1 MGAAVLAWNLYQLRH
16 VDPGFATSHVLT
28 FRVDASALGKNDP
41 QVKEEYETLQREI
54 LREPGVGSVAY
65 ANNGLLTGN
74 TSGSNITVRGYT
86 SRGNDPVPNRDEV
99 SPGFFSTMQIPL
111 SAGREFSMQDTLSSP
126 KVAIVDETFVK
137 HYFGGDTRKA
147 LGQQF
152 VFGSGKVKAD
162 IEIVGVVPTIR
173 SAKLE
178 HVSELPFIYLPYD
191 QSYSADGKSSRS
203 HPASFY
209 VRTSGDPAALAGTLH
224 SMLRRLDQDLPMPD
238 FEPMDEHLRS
248 SIFETTLMALLAS
261 IMGGLA
267 LILAAIGLYG
277 VLAFAVA
284 QRTREIGIR
293 IALGADKGSI
303 SKLVLRQ
310 VGVLVA
316 GGLAAGLGLAM
327 VAFKILRSKDMNLFG
342 APIWLYCSAGFSLI
356 LVMLAASYLPARRAS
371 RVDPMRALRAE

>member
-1 MGAAVLAWNLYQLRH
+1 M
-16 VDPGFATSHVLT
+16 LT

-41 QVKEEYETLQREI
+41 QVKEEYEALENEI
-54 LREPGVGSVAY
+54 LRQPGVRSVAY

-86 SRGNDPVPNRDEV
+86 SRGNDPSPNRDEI
-99 SPGFFSTMQIPL
+99 SAGFFSTMQIPL
-111 SAGREFSMQDTLSSP
+111 LAGREFNAQDTLASP

-137 HYFGGDTRKA
+137 HYFGGDAHKA

-152 VFGSGKVKAD
+152 GFGSGNVKTD
-162 IEIVGVVPTIR
+162 IEIVGVVPAIR

-178 HVSELPFIYLPYD
+178 HLSDLPFIYLPYD
-191 QSYSADGKSSRS
+191 QSYSADGKPNGS

-209 VRTSGDPAALAGTLH
+209 VRTVGDPAALAGTMH
-224 SMLRRLDQDLPMPD
+224 SMLRRLAQDLPMPD
-238 FEPMDEHLRS
+238 FETMDERINS

-261 IMGGLA
+261 VMGGLA
-267 LILAAIGLYG
+267 LTLAAIGLYG

-293 IALGADKGSI
+293 MALGADKGSI

-316 GGLAAGLGLAM
+316 GGLVAGLGLAM
-327 VAFKILRSKDMNLFG
+327 VAFKILRSKDVNLFG
-342 APIWLYCSAGFSLI
+342 APIWLYCGAGFSLI